1 MAEKIARIVYEN
13 TVPAV
18 FVKRYNRFSAGVL
31 IDGKEETVHV
41 KNTGR
46 LGELL
51 VPGAA
56 VTLQKAENPARKT
69 AYDLISVYKQGLEW
83 VNIDSLAPNALMKQ
97 YLENLRSYDLVK
109 PEYTG
114 IPDSIFIWREGRRN
128 ICGRSKDAR
137 WQKDRILPSGFS
149 RTLLQNGA

>member
-1 MAEKIARIVYEN
+1 M
-13 TVPAV
+13 
-18 FVKRYNRFSAGVL
+18 KRYNRFSAGVL

-69 AYDLISVYKQGLEW
+69 AYDLISVYKAGLQW
-83 VNIDSLAPNALMKQ
+83 VNIDSLAPNELMRR
-97 YLENLRSYDLVK
+97 LLLSLNYDMVK
-109 PEYTG
+109 PEYLKKINYT
-114 IPDSIFIWREGRRN
+114 EE
-128 ICGRSKDAR
+128 
-137 WQKDRILPSGFS
+137 
-149 RTLLQNGA
+149 